1 MRHLFLTILS
11 SFTLTLSV
19 SQQLHAVDQT
29 PGTAN
34 QETLEPIIGSWVMGN
49 GRTLACNKLGQA
61 DVQGVG
67 GGKWKKV
74 GNSLKYE
81 ISIIGHGKYVLT
93 VSKDSQTVDGYWQTL
108 DKRIK
113 NASGNRITENKK

>member
-1 MRHLFLTILS
+1 
-11 SFTLTLSV
+11 
-19 SQQLHAVDQT
+19 
-29 PGTAN
+29 
-34 QETLEPIIGSWVMGN
+34 MGN

-67 GGKWKKV
+67 VGNWKKV

-81 ISIIGHGKYVLT
+81 ISILRQGKYVLT
-93 VSKDSQTVDGYWQTL
+93 VSKDSQTVDGYWQTP

-113 NASGNRITENKK
+113 NASGNRITNSRK

>member
-1 MRHLFLTILS
+1 MKHSFITLFAVLILIFS
-11 SFTLTLSV
+11 G

-34 QETLEPIIGSWVMGN
+34 QETLEPIIGSWVMSS
-49 GRTLACNKLGQA
+49 GRTLVCNKLGQA
-61 DVQGVG
+61 DLQGFGV
-67 GGKWKKV
+67 GKWKKV

-81 ISIIGHGKYVLT
+81 ISMLGQGKFVIT
-93 VSKDSQTVDGYWQTL
+93 VSKDSQTVDGYWQTP

>member
-19 SQQLHAVDQT
+19 YQQLRAADQT
-29 PGTAN
+29 SGTAN
-34 QETLEPIIGSWVMGN
+34 QESKEPIIGSWVMGN
-49 GRTLACNKLGQA
+49 GRTLVCHKSGQA
-61 DVQGVG
+61 DLQGVG
-67 GGKWKKV
+67 IGNWKKV

-81 ISIIGHGKYVLT
+81 ISILGQGKSVLT

-113 NASGNRITENKK
+113 NASGKRKVDDKK

>member
-1 MRHLFLTILS
+1 MKHSFITLFAVLILIFS
-11 SFTLTLSV
+11 G

-34 QETLEPIIGSWVMGN
+34 QESKEPIIGSWVMSS
-49 GRTLACNKLGQA
+49 GRTLVCNKLGQA
-61 DVQGVG
+61 DLQGFGVG
-67 GGKWKKV
+67 RWKKV

-81 ISIIGHGKYVLT
+81 VSILGNGKFVIT

>member
-1 MRHLFLTILS
+1 MKHSFITLFAVLILTFS
-11 SFTLTLSV
+11 G

-34 QETLEPIIGSWVMGN
+34 QETLEPIIGSWVMSS
-49 GRTLACNKLGQA
+49 GRTLVCNKLGQA
-61 DVQGVG
+61 DLQGFGV
-67 GGKWKKV
+67 GKWKKV

-81 ISIIGHGKYVLT
+81 ISMLGQGKFVIT

>member
-1 MRHLFLTILS
+1 MKHSFITLFAVLILTFS
-11 SFTLTLSV
+11 G

-34 QETLEPIIGSWVMGN
+34 QETLEPIIGSWVMSS
-49 GRTLACNKLGQA
+49 GRTLVCNKLGQA
-61 DVQGVG
+61 DLQGFGVG
-67 GGKWKKV
+67 RWKKV

-81 ISIIGHGKYVLT
+81 VSILGNGKFVIT

>member
-19 SQQLHAVDQT
+19 SQQLRAADQT

-34 QETLEPIIGSWVMGN
+34 QESKEPIIGSWVMSS
-49 GRTLACNKLGQA
+49 GRTLVCNKLGQA
-61 DVQGVG
+61 DLQGFGVG
-67 GGKWKKV
+67 RWKKV

-81 ISIIGHGKYVLT
+81 VSILGHGKFVIT
-93 VSKDSQTVDGYWQTL
+93 VSKDSQAVDGYWQTL

-113 NASGNRITENKK
+113 NASGNRIVENKK

>member
-1 MRHLFLTILS
+1 MKHSFITLFAVLILTFS
-11 SFTLTLSV
+11 G

-34 QETLEPIIGSWVMGN
+34 QETLEPIIGSWVMSS
-49 GRTLACNKLGQA
+49 GRTLVCNKLGQA
-61 DVQGVG
+61 DLQGFGV
-67 GGKWKKV
+67 GKWKKV

-81 ISIIGHGKYVLT
+81 ISMLGQGKFVIT
-93 VSKDSQTVDGYWQTL
+93 VSKDSQTVDGYWQTP

>member
-1 MRHLFLTILS
+1 MKHSFITLFAVLILTFS
-11 SFTLTLSV
+11 G
-19 SQQLHAVDQT
+19 SQQLRAADQT

-34 QETLEPIIGSWVMGN
+34 QESKEPIIGSWVMGN

-113 NASGNRITENKK
+113 NASGNRIVENKK

>member
-1 MRHLFLTILS
+1 MKHSFITLFAVLILIFS
-11 SFTLTLSV
+11 G
-19 SQQLHAVDQT
+19 SQQLRAADQT

-34 QETLEPIIGSWVMGN
+34 QESKEPIIGSWVMGN
-49 GRTLACNKLGQA
+49 GRTLVCNKLGQA
-61 DVQGVG
+61 DLQGVG
-67 GGKWKKV
+67 VGKWKKV
-74 GNSLKYE
+74 GDSLKYE
-81 ISIIGHGKYVLT
+81 VSILGHGKFVMT

>member
-1 MRHLFLTILS
+1 MKHSFITLFAVLILIFS
-11 SFTLTLSV
+11 G

-49 GRTLACNKLGQA
+49 GRTLVCNKLGQA

>member
-19 SQQLHAVDQT
+19 YQQLRAADQT
-29 PGTAN
+29 SGTAN
-34 QETLEPIIGSWVMGN
+34 QESKEPIIGSWVMSS
-49 GRTLACNKLGQA
+49 GRTLVCNKLGQA
-61 DVQGVG
+61 DLQGVG
-67 GGKWKKV
+67 VGNWKKV

-81 ISIIGHGKYVLT
+81 ISILGQGKYVLT

-108 DKRIK
+108 DKQIK
-113 NASGNRITENKK
+113 NASGNRITKNKK